1 MSWNTAWRSLRRA
14 VVAAILGRAKQENRE
29 LTREERH
36 NVKVLQKLR
45 FQDLRHTFIT
55 LMAERGVPLPV
66 VQAMVGHMSQTMV
79 RYYTHISNKAARQAV
94 ELLDGN
100 TEGLFVG
107 DFVGK
112 VKPVKGDS
120 RRLLN

>member
-1 MSWNTAWRSLRRA
+1 
-14 VVAAILGRAKQENRE
+14 
-29 LTREERH
+29 
-36 NVKVLQKLR
+36 
-45 FQDLRHTFIT
+45 
-55 LMAERGVPLPV
+55 MAERGVPLPV